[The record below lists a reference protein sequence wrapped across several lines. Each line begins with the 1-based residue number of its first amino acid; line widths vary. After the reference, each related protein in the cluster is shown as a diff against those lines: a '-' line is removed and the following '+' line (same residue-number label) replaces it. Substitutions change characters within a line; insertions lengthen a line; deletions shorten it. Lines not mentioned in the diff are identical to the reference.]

1 MGTRSGIYY
10 GSSVSMEARVASMI
24 SWVMAEIFSMV
35 SCSERYGW
43 FDRRVWVVA
52 AVESMMA
59 WTRSWS

>member
-1 MGTRSGIYY
+1 
-10 GSSVSMEARVASMI
+10 MEARVASMI